1 MANFIQK
8 IIQKRKIQREF
19 MKQEILKALEKFY
32 SDLAISSGI
41 VDFMPCFKAVKA
53 FNKYIKTD
61 RDLTRVYKNLL
72 AYNKKMAAV

>member
-61 RDLTRVYKNLL
+61 RDLARAYKNLL